1 VSSDHCRPRTAAKQA
16 KRMKAVITRKTAQMK
31 KATTVS
37 VSIVGMYERS
47 VTDCGVVKQ
56 GMVALYVACGRG
68 AGRRMGGWVGD
79 RRGSSGVQRRFDE
92 NGKKAQAAPQSPLLP
107 PPPPPHARHSKSQRR

>member
-1 VSSDHCRPRTAAKQA
+1 
-16 KRMKAVITRKTAQMK
+16 
-31 KATTVS
+31 
-37 VSIVGMYERS
+37 MYERS

-68 AGRRMGGWVGD
+68 AGRRMGGWVAD
-79 RRGSSGVQRRFDE
+79 AEAAAGSGGSVKT
-92 NGKKAQAAPQSPLLP
+92 GKWDQAAPQSPLL